1 MQDVLYI
8 EEVNQAATLL
18 NPLRLD
24 LLKRMAEPR
33 SCPELAGFVGQT
45 PQKVYYHV
53 KALERAGLVNKVGER
68 RIRGVVEGRYQA
80 KGRSYWLSPSLVGRI
95 GGRGRARDQF
105 SLGFLLTLAEEL
117 QADIGHLSEVDAEEV
132 PSLGLS
138 AEIQLADSARRA
150 AFLQE
155 VQHTFEALGRKYGAR
170 GMEEASHGKGQ
181 SFRLVLACYPK
192 PVSKRKGR
200 SHEETH

>member
-1 MQDVLYI
+1 MSV
-8 EEVNQAATLL
+8 
-18 NPLRLD
+18 R
-24 LLKRMAEPR
+24 PR
-33 SCPELAGFVGQT
+33 
-45 PQKVYYHV
+45 KNYYHV

-80 KGRSYWLSPSLVGRI
+80 KGRSYWLSPHLVGRI

-117 QADIGHLSEVDAEEV
+117 QADIGHLSEVEAEEV

-138 AEIQLADSARRA
+138 AEIQLVDSARRA

-155 VQHTFEALGRKYGAR
+155 VRHTFEALSRKYGPR
-170 GMEEASHGKGQ
+170 EMEEASHGKGQ

-192 PVSKRKGR
+192 PVSRRKGR
-200 SHEETH
+200 SNEETH